1 MNGLLLALL
10 YIAVLVLTSGCAH
23 YQQAIFAD
31 SATTLVALK
40 QGGAKELNPLF
51 NDASPEV
58 AAIGGAVISELVVEF
73 AKEGLPVDQCE
84 SYLRA
89 FSSFKYG
96 AAANN
101 LAVIAGASGAVPLL
115 LGIGVGVGFYNSGVM
130 GRQCE

>member
-1 MNGLLLALL
+1 MKGLLLALL
-10 YIAVLVLTSGCAH
+10 YIAALILTSSCAH

-51 NDASPEV
+51 SDASPEV
-58 AAIGGAVISELVVEF
+58 AAVGGAVLSELVVEF

-89 FSSFKYG
+89 FTSLKYG
-96 AAANN
+96 ISANN
-101 LAVIAGASGAVPLL
+101 LAVIAGASGAAPLL
-115 LGIGVGVGFYNSGVM
+115 LGIGVGVGLYTSDVIGS
-130 GRQCE
+130 QCD